1 MAFGDEE
8 QSPDWSNFI
17 DVADDD
23 GTVYSFDRSTLHS
36 KQDFVDQLTEKR
48 RQKAWLSDPNRHTPE
63 SSSFEPSNPFLQ
75 RWWKGGVL
83 PTGEQWQ
90 SGLEGVGAGTKQ
102 LAESSANMLSPRKP
116 EEAISGLGRLASGDL
131 PTSFSDAAKR
141 AWDIGSDAFKSTV
154 PSYETLSGITGS
166 LWDKGSKGDVAGAGK
181 EALGSI
187 SPLPLDPLIKMGKG
201 FSYGL
206 GLDRFGLP
214 ETPISGSEMM
224 HATGEI
230 VPATALAAGLDIHH
244 RVSGARALAA
254 REAAIAETERLRLS
268 KENPTEVPQYGEHEP
283 LGDISSEVPWVDP
296 AERARVN
303 AELDPSGRPRPAPFQ
318 PEPMTYVE
326 GGEPGATSRTYPDVP
341 VEQPAGDTLLSTA
354 LRMSRNPEQL
364 LYPREEPTGFDIYA
378 EKDAAIRADLAAEE
392 ARREGPSEASIRR
405 FMGTGA
411 EAQVPAEPGSTRMGF
426 NEETAS
432 ERDIESFRKNRAQKG
447 APLKA
452 RGEMVP
458 GLPEGPDALLYRTIP
473 ERLWP
478 RRAQSWLESMVP
490 EQLKTEP
497 IPEPTPELPQ
507 VGVTRRRG
515 FLGRPAQEGLG
526 PLAEGGV
533 ELTGPP
539 DIEGAPGE
547 APPVTPESLPAME
560 PPPEPTLPTP
570 MEAAPDLP
578 EPPRGLRVQGGFGN
592 IAATAEPRLPAI
604 EAPPPA
610 PPPDTGFGPPMPPPE
625 VPPTGEFSQ
634 FPGEPPAPI
643 GTPPITEA
651 PPAAGAPNMPGASV
665 GRGSI
670 MAGEKPGTYSANAVI
685 DEAASNSLDPEVKKA
700 AETLKN
706 GVAEETDATFKGELK
721 KGLGGMLKRSL
732 LESDSHALRSLGE
745 MGTKIEQLFRR
756 KDADA
761 AGFAGELSAN
771 IDRVTSGMTKE
782 QLKLGA
788 AVKEGKAQTTDP
800 KVQRYVDVMKEN
812 DAKLVDLMKKSGSQ
826 MRAANGQ
833 LVDFKELQNYFPHM
847 FEKGFFETNRTK
859 IIEKI
864 MQDSQKKA
872 ARTGNKAMTYNQA
885 EQLLDRARKYSPIL
899 SDSLHERVADL
910 EGYKTTPDVLHKHY
924 LDLADRAFTDQHLGV
939 NDTAN
944 ANSLINQMLEGVK
957 AESGHDAWAQASDIA
972 SKFLKHDPLNV
983 SEGVGQLTKFQAL
996 TKLAL
1001 SAPSNLMGGT
1011 AMTAFRAKGMLIP
1024 EILKAFTT
1032 EGRLRAQELG
1042 SLESVMKD
1050 GAEDVGYG
1058 SKISYGNTSVERF
1071 LRTVSGLAGEKT
1083 AGKLFDQ
1090 LKNNPD
1096 NAYAAKRL
1104 GELVLEDPH
1113 EVIKQDG
1120 LTELQVKRAA
1130 NRFTDLTQGRQNSL
1144 DLPHN
1149 WSNEP
1154 VANLLTQFK
1163 KYAFIQTTNMK
1174 NAMITDW
1181 SHGRVT
1187 PTLKLALAAG
1197 VLGEVPADFKAMVH
1211 SGTTNGRP
1219 DDVVLRLMDN
1229 AANAYGIGLLGDA
1242 VSTARSGDKARMLS
1256 QLAGPSIDTGVDMLT
1271 GAGKSAENIYEMSTG
1286 QKEWGGE
1293 AVAPL
1298 ARATMRQ
1305 FVPVW
1310 GRDIAKQF

>member
-1 MAFGDEE
+1 MAWDDWGDNQEE
-8 QSPDWSNFI
+8 APQQPDYLEL
-17 DVADDD
+17 VDDD
-23 GTVYSFDRSTLHS
+23 GTTFKFDKSQIHTKR
-36 KQDFVDQLTEKR
+36 DFMEQLTEKR
-48 RQKAWLSDPNRHTPE
+48 RQRDWLADPERHTPE
-63 SSSFEPSNPFLQ
+63 SSTFAPDNPFLS

-102 LAESSANMLSPRKP
+102 LVEGTANMFKPRVP
-116 EEAISGLGRLASGDL
+116 EGAIHELERLGSGDQ
-131 PTSFSDAAKR
+131 PTSISDAAKR
-141 AWDIGSDAFKSTV
+141 AWNASMDTIKSTI
-154 PSYETLSGITGS
+154 PGYETLSGMTQGI
-166 LWDKGSKGDVAGAGK
+166 WDKATGGDYAGAGK
-181 EALGSI
+181 EAVGSI
-187 SPLPLDPLIKMGKG
+187 SPLPIDPLIKMGRG
-201 FSYGL
+201 YGYGL
-206 GLDRFGLP
+206 GISD
-214 ETPISGSEMM
+214 TPISGNEFM
-224 HATGEI
+224 HATGEM
-230 VPATALAAGLDIHH
+230 VAPVAVAAGLAAHS

-254 REAAIAETERLRLS
+254 REAALAETERLRLS
-268 KENPTEVPQYGEHEP
+268 KENPTEISQYGEHEP
-283 LGDISSEVPWVDP
+283 LGDISPEMPWVD
-296 AERARVN
+296 AATRAGVDR
-303 AELDPSGRPRPAPFQ
+303 ELTPSGEPRPAPYQ
-318 PEPMTYVE
+318 PEPETFVR
-326 GGEPGATSRTYPDVP
+326 GGEPGAAEKVYPDIP

-364 LYPREEPTGFDIYA
+364 LYPREEPTGWERYA
-378 EKDAAIRADLAAEE
+378 AKDEAIRADVAAEN
-392 ARREGPSEASIRR
+392 ARREGPTPESIRR
-405 FMGTGA
+405 FMGEGA

-426 NEETAS
+426 NEQTAA

-458 GLPEGPDALLYRTIP
+458 GLPEGPDAALYRTIP
-473 ERLWP
+473 ESLWP
-478 RRAQSWLESMVP
+478 RRSQSWLEQMVP

-497 IPEPTPELPQ
+497 EPPVLPDLPE
-507 VGVTRRRG
+507 VGVTRRAG
-515 FLGRPAQEGLG
+515 NAGRVLQEGLG

-533 ELTGPP
+533 EQTGIPEIEGVPGEVPPVPP
-539 DIEGAPGE
+539 DSLPSMETP
-547 APPVTPESLPAME
+547 APPRLARPLATAPDLE
-560 PPPEPTLPTP
+560 PPPGYGTR
-570 MEAAPDLP
+570 M
-578 EPPRGLRVQGGFGN
+578 QGGFGEVSTQ
-592 IAATAEPRLPAI
+592 APRLPAI
-604 EAPPPA
+604 ETPPPPLRESA
-610 PPPDTGFGPPMPPPE
+610 MGPPMPPPE
-625 VPPTGEFSQ
+625 LPPMGEVTPQ
-634 FPGEPPAPI
+634 FPGEPPAPVGTMPPI
-643 GTPPITEA
+643 EPPPPTGTPNI
-651 PPAAGAPNMPGASV
+651 PGASV
-665 GRGSI
+665 GRGAI
-670 MAGEKPGTYSANAVI
+670 RMGEKPGSYSAVI

-700 AETLKN
+700 AEILKE
-706 GVAEETDATFKGELK
+706 GAAEIEDPSFKGELK

-771 IDRVTSGMTKE
+771 IDRVTRGMTKE
-782 QLKLGA
+782 QLELGA
-788 AVKEGKAQTTDP
+788 NLKEGKATTTDP
-800 KVQRYVDVMKEN
+800 KVQRYVDVMREN
-812 DAKLVDLMKKSGSQ
+812 DAKLVELMKKSGSQ

-910 EGYKTTPDVLHKHY
+910 EGYKKTPDVLHKHY

-944 ANSLINQMLEGVK
+944 PTSLINQMLEQVK

-1011 AMTAFRAKGMLIP
+1011 AMTAFRAKGILVP

-1083 AGKLFDQ
+1083 VGKLFDQ

-1130 NRFTDLTQGRQNSL
+1130 NRFTDMTQGRQNSL

-1174 NAMITDW
+1174 NAMMLDW

-1211 SGTTNGRP
+1211 SGTISGRP
-1219 DDVVLRLMDN
+1219 DGLERIIDN

-1242 VSTARSGDKARMLS
+1242 VSTARSGDKSRALS
-1256 QLAGPSIDTGVDMLT
+1256 QLAGPSIDTGVDLLT
-1271 GAGKSAENIYEMSTG
+1271 GAGKSASNVFDMARGE
-1286 QKEWGGE
+1286 KEWSGE